1 MEPFGR
7 SLNRFGYT
15 ELHPELRKGLRILH
29 VVQGYTP
36 AIGGTERLIQK
47 VSEKLVERHGDDVTV
62 FTTTAYNCELFWRRD
77 QPALP
82 VGTTLINGVAV
93 RRFPV
98 FNYFNRLRLLLAGS
112 TYKLHWPFNDY
123 FRAWNFGPIIPS
135 MTREIARAGAEVVA
149 ASSFPLLHMQ
159 YALKGAR
166 RAGVPVILIGGI
178 HSADDWGFDSPLI
191 YRTMRRADRC
201 IAYTDFERDHLIAK
215 EVPAERISVIG
226 LGVELE
232 QFEKAEGSLIRR
244 QYGWGHDP
252 VVAYIGQQVAHKGID
267 TLIAAMQQV
276 WPEYAGARLLIAGSR
291 TSFTT
296 ELERLV
302 SLLPPAWRE
311 RVTFIHNFDETVK
324 PHLFAAC
331 DVFTYPSAYESFG
344 LTLLEA
350 WAAGRPVIACYGGA
364 PGSIVAHDR
373 DGLLVKYHAP
383 LELAQALKALLASP
397 ERRMKMGQAGQRK
410 VLERYTWE
418 SVADRFRAVYG
429 QAIERKE
436 KGIRRG

>member
-1 MEPFGR
+1 VVGALMM
-7 SLNRFGYT
+7 
-15 ELHPELRKGLRILH
+15 RILH

-36 AIGGTERLIQK
+36 AIGGTERLIQQ
-47 VSEKLVERHGDDVTV
+47 VSEKLVERHGDQVTV
-62 FTTTAYNCELFWRRD
+62 YTTIGYNCEIFWRRD

-82 VGTTLINGVAV
+82 VGTTLINGVTV
-93 RRFPV
+93 RRFSV

-112 TYKLHWPFNDY
+112 TYKLHWPLNDY

-135 MTREIARAGAEVVA
+135 MPRAIAQAGADVVA

-159 YALKGAR
+159 YALQGAR
-166 RAGVPVILIGGI
+166 RAGTPVVLIGGI
-178 HSADDWGFDSPLI
+178 HSADAWGFDSPLI
-191 YRTMRRADRC
+191 YRTLRRADQC
-201 IAYTDFERDHLIAK
+201 IAYTGFERDYLIAK
-215 EVPAERISVIG
+215 DVPPERISVIG
-226 LGVELE
+226 LGVEPGL
-232 QFEKAEGSLIRR
+232 FEKAEGSLIRR
-244 QYGWGHDP
+244 QYGLGNDP

-276 WPEYAGARLLIAGSR
+276 WPEYAEARLLIAGSR

-302 SLLPPAWRE
+302 NLLPPAWRA

-324 PHLFAAC
+324 PELFAAC
-331 DVFTYPSAYESFG
+331 DIFTYPSAYESFG

-350 WAAGRPVIACYGGA
+350 WAARRAVIACYGGA
-364 PGSIVAHDR
+364 PGSIVAHDQ

-397 ERRMKMGQAGQRK
+397 ERRMKMGQAGQSK
-410 VLERYTWE
+410 VLGRYTWDR
-418 SVADRFRAVYG
+418 VADQFRAVY
-429 QAIERKE
+429 QDLFQRQMTAPS
-436 KGIRRG
+436 